1 MNRRN
6 FIGLLAGTVAALTLR
21 AAKNV
26 DEGLVSL
33 PKPNLREYESS
44 FESLEIAGVP
54 VYMDPYAP
62 EGTIYYLP
70 ERNFGFVSKSTW
82 EQLAKDFV

>member
-21 AAKNV
+21 AARQV
-26 DEGLVSL
+26 DPDLTEVQDWYRLADAT
-33 PKPNLREYESS
+33 

-70 ERNFGFVSKSTW
+70 DKNFGFTSKATW
-82 EQLAKDFV
+82 EKLDKDFV